1 MIRCSFM
8 PAANGTQRCAHQG
21 FTLTELMAVI
31 AIIAILVGIVLVSM
45 KSLRHAGLQTAQ
57 LNDLRQIAVAWRSYS
72 DDNDARLLPGYIGAD
87 LMDPGGGQI
96 FSNLKVTTPSGQP
109 VLPDDAQAYVWRLT
123 PYMSENWG
131 AFFAGLRDSSVT
143 AILQSEYSANKFGPG
158 SIGPGDIGI
167 SERPAYGINAIFLGG
182 DSVHGGDYATSRNP
196 WNPTLGLEDEILAA
210 TRMAQVKNP
219 AKIIVAAP
227 TALALNDGDLTDVY
241 DTGVIGSGITN
252 DRVGYAELRPPYTE
266 LDLAQTEWV
275 EEGRWWRVGRGGE
288 IRRIAGMEYGAPPD
302 PSTGL
307 PIHRVKPG
315 FLPVVMVDGSTSV
328 ENTAELS
335 RDMTR
340 WCPSEVARRPT
351 MPAGLDPPD

>member
-1 MIRCSFM
+1 MIRRSFM
-8 PAANGTQRCAHQG
+8 PAANGTQRWAHQG

-72 DDNDARLLPGYIGAD
+72 DDHDARLLPGYIGAD
-87 LMDPGGGQI
+87 LMDPGGGQV

-158 SIGPGDIGI
+158 SIAPGDIGI
-167 SERPAYGINAIFLGG
+167 SERPAYGINSIFLGG
-182 DSVHGGDYATSRNP
+182 DSVHGGVYATSRNP
-196 WNPTLGLEDEILAA
+196 WNPTVGLEDEILAA

-227 TALALNDGDLTDVY
+227 TARAHDGGDPTEVY
-241 DTGVIGSGITN
+241 DTTVIGSGISN
-252 DRVGYAELRPPYTE
+252 DRVGYCELRPPYTQ
-266 LDLAQTEWV
+266 LDDATAGTEWI
-275 EEGRWWRVGRGGE
+275 EDGRWWRVGRGGE
-288 IRRIAGMEYGAPPD
+288 IRRIAGMDYGSPPG
-302 PSTGL
+302 TGL

-328 ENTAELS
+328 EITAELA

-340 WCPSEVARRPT
+340 WCPTEVARRPT
-351 MPAGLDPPD
+351 FTAPDDGDS